1 MRRGRPATDAD
12 RAIFLVMKRIQAM
25 RLLEEHQS
33 ELKRL
38 GVVRLY
44 MFGSTARDE
53 AREDSDVDLFFD
65 HVPGEPGLYQ
75 LMDIK
80 DLAHSVLDRATDIM
94 TRSSLHPMLRGQI
107 EASAVRV
114 F

>member
-1 MRRGRPATDAD
+1 
-12 RAIFLVMKRIQAM
+12 MKRIQAM
-25 RLLEEHQS
+25 RLLEQHES

-53 AREDSDVDLFFD
+53 AGEDSDVDLFFD
-65 HVPGEPGLYQ
+65 HIRGELGLYQ
-75 LMDIK
+75 LMDIRE
-80 DLAHSVLDRATDIM
+80 LAHSVLDRATDIM

-107 EASAVRV
+107 EASALRV

>member
-1 MRRGRPATDAD
+1 MQWGRAATDAD

-25 RLLEEHQS
+25 RLLEEHET

-53 AREDSDVDLFFD
+53 AREESDVDLFFD
-65 HVPGEPGLYQ
+65 HIRGELGLYE

-80 DLAHSVLDRATDIM
+80 ELAHTVLDRATDIM

-107 EASAVRV
+107 EASALRV